1 VRPYRAR
8 DGESKETTMTR
19 AIFCNVAAL
28 AILAAVTV
36 PASAAMK
43 PAALGSS
50 ISPGVIQVQGQGQGQ
65 MQDQGQEEGQ
75 GQPGQKQGKAAR
87 GKKRGGGGKG
97 QGGMM
102 QKIKKN
108 MPAEYQQYLGG
119 AGGAGGM
126 GGMGGPQ

>member
-1 VRPYRAR
+1 MAK
-8 DGESKETTMTR
+8 GKETTMTR

-50 ISPGVIQVQGQGQGQ
+50 IGSDVIQVQGQGQGQ
-65 MQDQGQEEGQ
+65 DQMQDQGQQEGQ
-75 GQPGQKQGKAAR
+75 GQPGQKQGKAGR